1 MNELNDRA
9 ESFLRSS
16 EGKKLMGKKEEL
28 SSLTSSEDGKTV
40 KEMLEKTDI
49 GASVSR
55 GDTEAVRRT
64 IESVM
69 KTEAGA
75 RLFEKLRELMR

>member
-28 SSLTSSEDGKTV
+28 SSLASSEDGKTV
-40 KEMLEKTDI
+40 KEMLEK
-49 GASVSR
+49 
-55 GDTEAVRRT
+55 
-64 IESVM
+64 IELVGGGQ
-69 KTEAGA
+69 KH
-75 RLFEKLRELMR
+75 LLMNTCVPST